1 MDTQKAIDLI
11 QALDPKDQVEA
22 LNGMVLI
29 ENIAYK
35 RGAYSLLEAAKIWEC
50 LQQFAPK
57 EEEAKEEVKEE
68 VKNE

>member
-29 ENIAYK
+29 VNIAYK
-35 RGAYSLLEAAKIWEC
+35 RGRIHY
-50 LQQFAPK
+50 
-57 EEEAKEEVKEE
+57 
-68 VKNE
+68 

>member
-1 MDTQKAIDLI
+1 MDSQKATELI
-11 QALDPKDQVEA
+11 QSLDPKDQVDA

-29 ENIAYK
+29 VNIAYK

-57 EEEAKEEVKEE
+57 QEVKQE
-68 VKNE
+68 VKQEPTKE

>member
-29 ENIAYK
+29 VNIAYK

-50 LQQFAPK
+50 LQQFTPK
-57 EEEAKEEVKEE
+57 EEAKEEVKEE